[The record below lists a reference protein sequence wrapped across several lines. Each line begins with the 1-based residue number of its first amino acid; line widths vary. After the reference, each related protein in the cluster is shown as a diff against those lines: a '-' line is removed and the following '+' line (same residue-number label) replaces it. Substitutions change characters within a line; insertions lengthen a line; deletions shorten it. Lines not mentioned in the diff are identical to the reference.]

1 MKKRNKNEPRV
12 WKIGKPTRHTKW
24 VRLSQLG
31 KEKGES
37 MLTDFEKSLRSH
49 AIKLE
54 KGERMSYHKKCIE
67 ASLKKKRVLTD
78 KERKKI
84 YKKTRFRDWVND
96 PDPNSYF

>member
-1 MKKRNKNEPRV
+1 MKKRNQKAPPV
-12 WKIGKPTRHTKW
+12 IKIGKPTRHTKW

-37 MLTDFEKSLRSH
+37 YLTDFEKSLRSH

-54 KGERMSYHKKCIE
+54 KGESMSYHKKCIE
-67 ASLKKKRVLTD
+67 ASLKKNRVLTD

-84 YKKTRFRDWVND
+84 HKKTRFADWF
-96 PDPNSYF
+96 NS